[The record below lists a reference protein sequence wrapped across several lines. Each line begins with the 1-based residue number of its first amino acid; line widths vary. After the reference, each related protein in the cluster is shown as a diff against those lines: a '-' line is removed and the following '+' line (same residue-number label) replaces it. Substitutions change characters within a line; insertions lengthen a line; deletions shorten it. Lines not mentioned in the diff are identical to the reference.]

1 MSKLA
6 KALTA
11 AAGNAGGESLY
22 VEDVFSTYLY
32 DGNGSTQT
40 ISNGIN
46 IGSYPI
52 IDINNE
58 GYAIG
63 VNQTQ
68 IYNHTHSNLKAG
80 DFVIVFNLIT
90 STSSPTCTINGTTAS
105 ILTQLE
111 NDAAYGY
118 SYTIYTY
125 QVGAGE
131 SSASI
136 SVSYGLGITTSLVVR
151 GPTSVNLEQAMTQQ
165 TGSAAFG
172 NNATTGYTLN
182 FVVDRQP
189 TANFT
194 ASATKEIID
203 TSYTYF
209 AFDAWSQSGNGT
221 SVPAFTATDSVSDSS
236 AGAFAS
242 ISFEGDGSDA
252 LSSSNGEGGLVWTKN
267 RANAFNNFLYDTER
281 GATNY
286 LISDST
292 IDQQT
297 VATSLTSFNSNGFT
311 LGADDYGNIV
321 SGAAAVSWTFRKAE
335 KFFDVVTYTGTGVAG
350 RTVAHNLGSIPACI
364 IIKCTSASQSWVV
377 YHTSLGA
384 TKYLTLNTTNAF
396 GTTAVT
402 FDDTA
407 PTDSVFSVG
416 TAGSVNGSGSTYV
429 AYLFAS
435 DAGGFG
441 DDGSESIIKCGSYT
455 GNSSSSGPEIDLGFE
470 PQWVLVKNASGA
482 GRDWCIF
489 DNMRGIPVTASSSK
503 YLKANTSE
511 SEQTLNGFYPTATG
525 FRLADNN
532 GQINSSPDTYIYIAI
547 RRPMKTPESGTEV
560 FAPVVQNASANAV
573 VNSGFPVDLNV
584 SAQRNRASFPFTL
597 FIDRLRGTSLSSSAK
612 LASSSTNAEPNF
624 SSDGG
629 FNFASN
635 TNIVD
640 GLWNSQYAAT
650 SSMIYY
656 NFKRA
661 TGFFDVVAYSGTG
674 TNPTNFSHNLNVVPE
689 LMIFKKRS
697 ASDRWE
703 IYSAALGNLKRI
715 DLNTNGAATTNT
727 SIWGGTP
734 TATQFSLTDNPNV
747 NQTGQTYIA
756 YLFATLA
763 GVSKVGSYTGTAA
776 DLNVDCGFS
785 AGARFILIK
794 RTDDTGDW
802 YVWDSARGI
811 VAGNDPYLLLN
822 STAAEVTSTDY
833 IDPLSSG
840 FTVTSSAPAALNAS
854 GGTYLFLA
862 IA

>member
-1 MSKLA
+1 MPSIKKL
-6 KALTA
+6 LQA
-11 AAGNAGGESLY
+11 AAGNAGAGALY
-22 VEDVFSTYLY
+22 AEDVFSTYLY

-90 STSSPTCTINGTTAS
+90 STSSPTCTINGTTAT

-151 GPTSVNLEQAMTQQ
+151 GPTSVNLEQAMAQQ

-172 NNATTGYTLN
+172 NNSTTGYTLN

-252 LSSSNGEGGLVWTKN
+252 LSSSNGEGGLVWHKRRTGTGEN
-267 RANAFNNFLYDTER
+267 HYLYDTER
-281 GATNY
+281 GVAKGLQSNQTNAEG
-286 LISDST
+286 DT
-292 IDQQT
+292 GT
-297 VATSLTSFNSNGFT
+297 GGLTSFNSNGYT
-311 LGADDYGNIV
+311 YGTAQETGYDYVG
-321 SGAAAVSWTFRKAE
+321 WTFRKAE
-335 KFFDVVTYTGTGVAG
+335 KFFDVVTYTGNGGVQNIS
-350 RTVAHNLGSIPACI
+350 HNLGAVPAVI
-364 IIKCTSASQSWVV
+364 IVKNIDGNYVWGVYTASTGNNALLILNQTDAAISPAGQWN
-377 YHTSLGA
+377 
-384 TKYLTLNTTNAF
+384 NTT
-396 GTTAVT
+396 
-402 FDDTA
+402 
-407 PTDSVFSVG
+407 PTDTVFTVG
-416 TAGSVNGSGSTYV
+416 NTSTSNRNGDTYV

-441 DDGSESIIKCGSYT
+441 DDGDESIIKCGSYVGT
-455 GNSSSSGPEIDLGFE
+455 GSATVPNHVELGFE
-470 PQWVLVKNASGA
+470 PQYWLIKNTTLAA
-482 GRDWCIF
+482 DWWCI
-489 DNMRGIPVTASSSK
+489 DTMRGAAYSGTARLFPNLSN
-503 YLKANTSE
+503 AEVAAAINVV
-511 SEQTLNGFYPTATG
+511 PTATG
-525 FRLADNN
+525 FDLYNN
-532 GQINSSPDTYIYIAI
+532 NDSHNKLGSTYIYIAI

-560 FAPVVQNASANAV
+560 FAMNTPTSATNPTWNSGFVTDFAWYKNVDAVYGNYWYSRLTGGGEMQTNSTSAETTSANAV
-573 VNSGFPVDLNV
+573 WDFMDGFGQWANGSGVE
-584 SAQRNRASFPFTL
+584 S
-597 FIDRLRGTSLSSSAK
+597 
-612 LASSSTNAEPNF
+612 
-624 SSDGG
+624 
-629 FNFASN
+629 
-635 TNIVD
+635 
-640 GLWNSQYAAT
+640 W
-650 SSMIYY
+650 M
-656 NFKRA
+656 FKRA
-661 TGFFDVVAYSGTG
+661 TGFFDVVAYTG
-674 TNPTNFSHNLNVVPE
+674 DRVSQGGPQTITHNLKVIPE
-689 LMIFKKRS
+689 LAIVKERSDSGSWYVASTELNNYDFLTLNTTNS
-697 ASDRWE
+697 ASSDSVTPY
-703 IYSAALGNLKRI
+703 IY
-715 DLNTNGAATTNT
+715 DLAVNNFKVGARNQVNAT
-727 SIWGGTP
+727 G
-734 TATQFSLTDNPNV
+734 D
-747 NQTGQTYIA
+747 TYIS

-763 GVSKVGSYTGTAA
+763 GVSKVGSYTGTGA

-794 RTDDTGDW
+794 RTDSTGDW
-802 YVWDSARGI
+802 YVYDSERGI
-811 VAGNDPYLLLN
+811 VAGNDPYFLLN
-822 STAAEVTSTDY
+822 TNAAQVTNTDY

-854 GGTYLFLA
+854 SGTYIFLA

>member
-11 AAGNAGGESLY
+11 AAGNAGAGALY

-52 IDINNE
+52 IDLNNE

-68 IYNHTHSNLKAG
+68 VYNHTHSNLKAG

-90 STSSPTCTINGTTAS
+90 ASSSPTCTINGTTAS

-111 NDAAYGY
+111 NDPSYSY

-131 SSASI
+131 SSAAI

-151 GPTSVNLEQAMTQQ
+151 GPTSVNLEQAMAQQ

-172 NNATTGYTLN
+172 NNSTTGYTLN
-182 FVVDRQP
+182 FVVDREP
-189 TANFT
+189 NANFT

-267 RANAFNNFLYDTER
+267 RDNAFNNFLYDTER

-311 LGADDYGNIV
+311 LGANDYGNIV

-335 KFFDVVTYTGTGVAG
+335 KFFDVVTYTGDGSVSKQI
-350 RTVAHNLGSIPACI
+350 AHNLGVAPAI
-364 IIKCTSASQSWVV
+364 MIVKDLTSSNAWNMYSSARGNTKVLFLNSNAAEV
-377 YHTSLGA
+377 TSDA
-384 TKYLTLNTTNAF
+384 WWYSTTPTSTEFTVGYNA
-396 GTTAVT
+396 
-402 FDDTA
+402 
-407 PTDSVFSVG
+407 
-416 TAGSVNGSGSTYV
+416 SVNTSGSSYV

-441 DDGSESIIKCGSYT
+441 DDENIIKCGSYT
-455 GNSSSSGPEIDLGFE
+455 GTGSAGLDIDLGFE
-470 PQWVLVKNASGA
+470 PQWILIKNVGGGHSAIYDVMRQKYLAADLTNAESAFWSYPSPPIMPRATGITIDDTNVTVNASG
-482 GRDWCIF
+482 
-489 DNMRGIPVTASSSK
+489 N
-503 YLKANTSE
+503 
-511 SEQTLNGFYPTATG
+511 
-525 FRLADNN
+525 
-532 GQINSSPDTYIYIAI
+532 TYIYIAI

-560 FAPVVQNASANAV
+560 FA
-573 VNSGFPVDLNV
+573 
-584 SAQRNRASFPFTL
+584 
-597 FIDRLRGTSLSSSAK
+597 I
-612 LASSSTNAEPNF
+612 
-624 SSDGG
+624 
-629 FNFASN
+629 
-635 TNIVD
+635 D
-640 GLWNSQYAAT
+640 GLANGTAPDPWFISNFVTDMTFVKQPSAAT
-650 SSMIYY
+650 GWLLGSRLTGTGFMATNSTAAESDQSNQNWDYMNGVYDATANNSY
-656 NFKRA
+656 LSWMFKRA
-661 TGFFDVVAYSGTG
+661 TGFFDVVAYTGDGTG
-674 TNPTNFSHNLNVVPE
+674 AKAIPHNLGVVPE
-689 LMIFKKRS
+689 WVIFKRRENSENWYNYHDKNLS
-697 ASDRWE
+697 PNANWWLNYLILDNSNATASSSSFDE
-703 IYSAALGNLKRI
+703 PNNANINLAS
-715 DLNTNGAATTNT
+715 NNFFNG
-727 SIWGGTP
+727 SGKE
-734 TATQFSLTDNPNV
+734 
-747 NQTGQTYIA
+747 YIV

-763 GVSKVGSYTGTAA
+763 GVSKVGSYTGTGSFM
-776 DLNVDCGFS
+776 DIDCGFS

-794 RTDDTGDW
+794 RTDSTGDW

-840 FTVTSSAPAALNAS
+840 FRITTAGAEGPLGAS
-854 GGTYLFLA
+854 GGNYIFLA